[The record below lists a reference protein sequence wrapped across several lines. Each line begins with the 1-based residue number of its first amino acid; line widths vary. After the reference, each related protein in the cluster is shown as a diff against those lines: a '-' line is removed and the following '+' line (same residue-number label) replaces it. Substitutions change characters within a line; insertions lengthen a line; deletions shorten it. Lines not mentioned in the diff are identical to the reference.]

1 MTRNYFYCFD
11 QLCLLSS
18 LVVYNEHGLETSNHL
33 KQSRKSALK
42 PTINFD
48 TLRYD
53 LKSHHPEVVDITLFQ
68 LFFVEVQDEGQVVVQ
83 IIL

>member
-1 MTRNYFYCFD
+1 MTRDYFYYFD
-11 QLCLLSS
+11 ELCVLSS
-18 LVVYNEHGLETSNHL
+18 PIVYNEHRLETSHHL

-68 LFFVEVQDEGQVVVQ
+68 FFFVEVQDEGQVVVQ

>member
-1 MTRNYFYCFD
+1 MELFLLFD
-11 QLCLLSS
+11 QFCLLSS
-18 LVVYNEHGLETSNHL
+18 PMVYDERRLETSHHL
-33 KQSRKSALK
+33 KQPRKSALK

-53 LKSHHPEVVDITLFQ
+53 LKSHHPEVVDVTLFQ
-68 LFFVEVQDEGQVVVQ
+68 LFFVVVQDEGQVVVQ